1 MCNVRPAWSLSG
13 SGRAACVG
21 CGVGSD
27 RSGACGAL
35 LWRTHVMKRHSM
47 IVVCMVAAAGLAGSV
62 YGQEGR
68 PERPVEAKEPPVLRG
83 PKVGGERPPTVRED
97 FGGEKMERG
106 RMNAGRPPMRE
117 FFDAMMILE
126 SDETPDALRL
136 SPEQHEKLE
145 ALMSEHRG
153 AMRSRMQERSRD
165 GEGARRARGP
175 EGAGPDGEGP
185 RGRGPDGAGP
195 QGRGPDGEGPRGRGP
210 EGQRPEGQKRDA
222 QKRDAQKRD
231 AQKRVDSRPEHRVS
245 AQGEPAQGAP
255 DGAPGEERPRVKRD
269 RVSEPRDAGDE
280 MMRPE
285 AERQI
290 RERGA
295 GRGGPEGR
303 PGIDPAERER
313 MEASMA
319 EAQTRAWS
327 VLNEGQ
333 REYVKR
339 EMERIRAESG
349 EEELNKRAQEYLKK
363 RREGAAQGGSAPEQG
378 FGEKGA
384 QDPARDAKRA
394 ERAKKLSEMSPEE
407 RKAAVEKFRKGAER
421 ERTRGEPKPPPPI
434 EEISPEDPE

>member
-1 MCNVRPAWSLSG
+1 
-13 SGRAACVG
+13 
-21 CGVGSD
+21 
-27 RSGACGAL
+27 
-35 LWRTHVMKRHSM
+35 MKRHSM

-68 PERPVEAKEPPVLRG
+68 PERPIEAKEPPVLRG

-136 SPEQHEKLE
+136 SPEQHERLD
-145 ALMSEHRG
+145 AMMREHRD
-153 AMRSRMQERSRD
+153 AMRSRMQERPR
-165 GEGARRARGP
+165 
-175 EGAGPDGEGP
+175 DGEGP
-185 RGRGPDGAGP
+185 RGRGPDGERPRGP
-195 QGRGPDGEGPRGRGP
+195 EGAGPDGERRDGQKREGQMREGERREGERR
-210 EGQRPEGQKRDA
+210 EGQR
-222 QKRDAQKRD
+222 
-231 AQKRVDSRPEHRVS
+231 RVDSRPDQRV
-245 AQGEPAQGAP
+245 PAQGAP
-255 DGAPGEERPRVKRD
+255 DEGPDGQRPRVQRD
-269 RVSEPRDAGDE
+269 RVGAPREAGDE
-280 MMRPE
+280 MIKE
-285 AERQI
+285 
-290 RERGA
+290 
-295 GRGGPEGR
+295 GRGEGDARRRNRAANPGGGPDGA
-303 PGIDPAERER
+303 PMIDPAERER
-313 MEASMA
+313 MEASIA
-319 EAQTRAWS
+319 ESQTRAWS

-363 RREGAAQGGSAPEQG
+363 RREGAAQGGPAPEQG

-384 QDPARDAKRA
+384 QEPARDAKRA

-407 RKAAVEKFRKGAER
+407 RKAAVEKLRRRAER
-421 ERTRGEPKPPPPI
+421 EERRGEPKPPPPI

>member
-1 MCNVRPAWSLSG
+1 
-13 SGRAACVG
+13 
-21 CGVGSD
+21 
-27 RSGACGAL
+27 
-35 LWRTHVMKRHSM
+35 MKRHSM
-47 IVVCMVAAAGLAGSV
+47 IVVCLVAAAGLAGSV

-136 SPEQHEKLE
+136 SPEQHERLE

-185 RGRGPDGAGP
+185 RGRGPDGEGP
-195 QGRGPDGEGPRGRGP
+195 RGRGPDGEGPRGRGP
-210 EGQRPEGQKRDA
+210 DGEGPRGRGPDGAGPQGRGPDGQWPEGQKRDG
-222 QKRDAQKRD
+222 QKRDG
-231 AQKRVDSRPEHRVS
+231 QKRVDSRPEHRVS

-255 DGAPGEERPRVKRD
+255 DGAPNGAPGEARARVKRD
-269 RVSEPRDAGDE
+269 RVSEPREVGDE

-295 GRGGPEGR
+295 GRGVPEGR

-313 MEASMA
+313 MEASIA

-363 RREGAAQGGSAPEQG
+363 RREGAAQGGPAPEQG

-407 RKAAVEKFRKGAER
+407 RKAAVEKFRERAER
-421 ERTRGEPKPPPPI
+421 EGRRGAPKPPPPI
-434 EEISPEDPE
+434 EEISPEDPD